1 MAILNLKLKCFS
13 DLSHLLLTK
22 PYRNSFSITGE
33 NTADFK
39 FLS

>member
-13 DLSHLLLTK
+13 DLSHLLTK